1 MTSKTLTNIADI
13 AYETSIDEFRKVLS
27 GFDSDFDRINSQTV
41 GQGNFD
47 IGKSISDSLSNSD
60 SKILNRLIGTISGGY
75 FLRDMMAGRALETS
89 AIKTAITGKFKEIF
103 NKADVENE
111 PFYFYHHSGKGKSS
125 KNIKRVVGDIGL
137 PIANYDGYDIDKQD
151 SDINPSLGAVEFKR
165 HTLSLG
171 KRYGDALSLFFNCIS
186 NVDMSLCAPYLDVKI
201 LVPKNNTSKKALG
214 HEVQFRFVKEKS
226 GKNFISKSIDKFNP
240 LNKSKSE
247 EDPYDTHGM
256 ELFLSPQTLSNS
268 NIRKQDKTI
277 LEPNSTLL
285 TLKDCSISIAGLGVG
300 LFCSKTAKISMTLHD
315 RSRLRDIAPLI
326 TPKQFAR
333 SRVIIEYGWS
343 HPQGGMTSSN
353 TTGKFLNSL
362 RDKGV
367 FIVKGSSFSFTD
379 GGHVDINVDL
389 AMMGGTDSVVAS
401 VAAGDYVQAN
411 VFKSQIKDAI
421 EILKKENTEAVG
433 VENIIPEKHLKIAN
447 AAGAKTLMKRSD
459 YIGIMENIKKGDEA
473 SVIKALKQFITNLEE
488 EQNTNVA
495 TAINDKIRNLPYVD
509 PTDSGIGQDP
519 FLLSNSLSSVSIN
532 EGMGIGDGGIPTFTS
547 LGSVLMAFV
556 AYPIQA
562 THQFDEVQ
570 MFFYPMNQNSA
581 GGYIHTTASFPIC
594 KEELI
599 NVFIGDDQ
607 DNLQT
612 RNNMSVSRFM
622 SRLEKKIIRNPVYKH
637 YGLNSEYKLLH
648 ATKNLTNEMI
658 KQYGSN
664 IGIDSDSPAIRAIDE
679 FLRLNGQAKGNII
692 LEDVADRL
700 TYVED
705 LKSRLATKEITKE
718 EFTSKINQDKGL
730 GFTTDSIKQDLLKS
744 INKNIKNRLS
754 EIYSTYGG
762 EIKSDDKASF
772 SNEPKFCIPNLSYY
786 FETINPH
793 DNDVTS
799 FKDIKD
805 QFLRKNSN
813 INEGK
818 SILRIHVYD
827 EEAIANKSQELL
839 LSICNSRKVIDAVS
853 ESNLEIFESFKSQ
866 KDRNIAKL
874 GLVNP
879 NSMTKKVGSTIV
891 NNLDFNEVKDIIK
904 HTMPSITIGSNFSN
918 VKSFSA
924 NSTTSGEIANMLFV
938 TEQTSQKKLSKEAGT
953 LPALDIM
960 DDLVVVPAVG
970 SLNCP
975 GMPLIQR
982 GQQVFIDAGT
992 GTSIDAI
999 YTVQSVSHNISQGG
1013 FNTTANLMYSGQ
1025 NRVESIREMVGK
1037 VVENTEGSKL
1047 TNKLVDIAL
1056 DRKFRQ

>member
-41 GQGNFD
+41 GLGNFD
-47 IGKSISDSLSNSD
+47 IGKSISDSLSSSD
-60 SKILNRLIGTISGGY
+60 AKVLNRLIGTISGGY
-75 FLRDMMAGRALETS
+75 FLRDMMAGKALETS
-89 AIKTAITGKFKEIF
+89 AIKTAIVGKIEEVL
-103 NKADVENE
+103 NENNVENE
-111 PFYFYHHSGKGKSS
+111 PFYFYHHSGKGKSN
-125 KNIKRVVGDIGL
+125 KNIKHVVSSIGL

-151 SDINPSLGAVEFKR
+151 SDTNPSLGAVEFKR

-201 LVPKNNTSKKALG
+201 LVPKNNTGKKSLG
-214 HEVQFRFVKEKS
+214 HEVQFRFIKEKS

-240 LNKSKSE
+240 FNKTQSE

-256 ELFLSPQTLSNS
+256 EMFLSPQTLSNS
-268 NIRKQDKTI
+268 NVRKQDKNI
-277 LEPNSTLL
+277 LEPNNTLL
-285 TLKDCSISIAGLGVG
+285 TLKDCSINISGLGVG
-300 LFCSKTAKISMTLHD
+300 LFCSKTARISMTLHD

-379 GGHVDINVDL
+379 GGHVDINIDL

-421 EILKKENTEAVG
+421 EVLKKENTEAVG
-433 VENIIPEKHLKIAN
+433 VENIIPEKHLKISN
-447 AAGAKTLMKRSD
+447 AAGSKTLMKRSD
-459 YIGIMENIKKGDEA
+459 YISIMEDIKKGDEA
-473 SVIKALKQFITNLEE
+473 SVTKALKKFIINLEE
-488 EQNTNVA
+488 EQNTNVPK
-495 TAINDKIRNLPYVD
+495 AINDKIRNLPYVD
-509 PTDSGIGQDP
+509 PTDTVNQDP
-519 FLLSNSLSSVSIN
+519 FLLSSPLSSIEIN
-532 EGMGIGDGGIPTFTS
+532 EGTGVGDGGIPTFTS

-658 KQYGSN
+658 KQYGTNSLDK
-664 IGIDSDSPAIRAIDE
+664 DSKAIRAIDE
-679 FLRLNGQAKGNII
+679 FLRLNQGKGKQI
-692 LEDVADRL
+692 LQNVANRL

-705 LKSRLATKEITKE
+705 LKSKLAANEITKE

-730 GFTTDSIKQDLLKS
+730 GFTTESIKQDLIKS

-754 EIYSTYGG
+754 EIYSTYGN

-805 QFLRKNSN
+805 EFLRKNSK

-853 ESNLEIFESFKSQ
+853 ESNLEIFESFKAQ
-866 KDRNIAKL
+866 KDRNMAKH
-874 GLVNP
+874 GYVNP
-879 NSMTKKVGSTIV
+879 NALTKKVGSTIV

-924 NSTTSGEIANMLFV
+924 NSTTSGEIANVLFI
-938 TEQTSQKKLSKEAGT
+938 TEQASQKKLSKEAGT
-953 LPALDIM
+953 LPALDSM

-1037 VVENTEGSKL
+1037 VVENTKGSKL
-1047 TNKLVDIAL
+1047 TNKLVDAAI
-1056 DRKFRQ
+1056 DRKFRE